1 MKYEDSFIS
10 NTFIMGDFNANLS
23 YSADLRP
30 QKKKKVVTIRTQYRY
45 HEIEIQLIK

>member
-10 NTFIMGDFNANLS
+10 NTFIMGDINANLS

-30 QKKKKVVTIRTQYRY
+30 QKKGSDYQNTVQIS
-45 HEIEIQLIK
+45 